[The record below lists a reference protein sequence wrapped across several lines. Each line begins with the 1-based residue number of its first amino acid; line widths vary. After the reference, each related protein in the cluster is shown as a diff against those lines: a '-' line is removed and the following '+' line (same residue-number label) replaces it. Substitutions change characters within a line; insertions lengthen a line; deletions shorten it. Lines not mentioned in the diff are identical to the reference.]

1 MGRWV
6 LVMLLVL
13 AETAR
18 AQELPNVPVSKKEW
32 GTFAVVGA
40 EILADS
46 VTTRVLY
53 QRHYR
58 ENDPIA
64 QPFVRAGVLG
74 QIGASLLGAGA
85 VGGAWLVL
93 RRSHHDRAA
102 AWFLRSV
109 AVGEGCNVSRQFALL
124 RTSKK

>member
-1 MGRWV
+1 MGRRV

-13 AETAR
+13 TGAAR
-18 AQELPNVPVSKKEW
+18 AQELPNVPVSKEIW

-64 QPFVRAGVLG
+64 QRLFVRECRG
-74 QIGASLLGAGA
+74 
-85 VGGAWLVL
+85 
-93 RRSHHDRAA
+93 RSERA
-102 AWFLRSV
+102 
-109 AVGEGCNVSRQFALL
+109 C
-124 RTSKK
+124 